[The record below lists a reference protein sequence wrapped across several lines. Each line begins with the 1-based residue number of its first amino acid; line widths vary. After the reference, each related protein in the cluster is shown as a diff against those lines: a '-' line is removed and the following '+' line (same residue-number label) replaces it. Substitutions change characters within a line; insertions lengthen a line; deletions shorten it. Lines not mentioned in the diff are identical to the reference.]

1 MENAGDKEMTT
12 FSSIEEHLDDL
23 EKALDRT
30 EARFGIDESSDS
42 FASVLRKAQRNEP
55 LEVSKRD

>member
-1 MENAGDKEMTT
+1 MTT